1 MKWLSETNDPELVM
15 AYSRLLS
22 FSADDIHASWLD
34 TLKINDYLKK
44 HPIVT
49 RKNTSLNRLILSE
62 LNISNAS
69 SLVLNKPIDPLL
81 LMTKNSLLKLL
92 NLLGAIQFQK
102 DICHTILS
110 AELAYLK
117 SDIGLEIYEF
127 AINIARLYSLPSL
140 ANKKNIIQTF
150 KTQPLKALQ
159 CAGAETLFKVIE
171 RPDDI
176 IFSYTK
182 YKLPTHVAE
191 YMSTKHIIEYNIEN
205 KNEVRNKA
213 LKIAKDNRIECYHLL
228 A

>member
-1 MKWLSETNDPELVM
+1 MKWLGETNDPELAI

-34 TLKINDYLKK
+34 TLRINDYLKK
-44 HPIVT
+44 YPIVT
-49 RKNTSLNRLILSE
+49 KKNTALNRSILNE
-62 LNISNAS
+62 LNILNTSP
-69 SLVLNKPIDPLL
+69 LVLNKPIDPLL
-81 LMTKNSLLKLL
+81 LMTQNSLLKLL

-102 DICHTILS
+102 DICHIVLS
-110 AELAYLK
+110 TELVYLK
-117 SDIGLEIYEF
+117 KDIGLEIYEF

-140 ANKKNIIQTF
+140 ANKKNIMKTF

-171 RPDDI
+171 KPDDI

-191 YMSTKHIIEYNIEN
+191 YISTKHVIEHNIEN